1 MAKKEK
7 TRIRGP
13 RIIIQ
18 GNLPRHHIVKKVVN
32 TFIKT
37 EYQKK
42 GKGIG
47 FWYPVEKL
55 PNGEMLCIA
64 RPGHKKNFDFKVEVV
79 LDHGFGEG
87 SHKEIA
93 ADLRRK
99 RKENK
104 QKFERL
110 LAAVTE
116 IYNCVENDVD
126 VLLKKYRGLKNSF
139 KTGGPVETFLKI
151 VKWMFIMEDIVYWDN
166 EGRAYLFNALRY
178 NAQEKSEKTLKEAL
192 DSMKNPQDLKRFM
205 KKSGI
210 EWLRCEG

>member
-13 RIIIQ
+13 WIIIK
-18 GNLPRHHIVKKVVN
+18 GNLPRHLIVKKVVN

-37 EYQKK
+37 EYQRK

-55 PNGEMLCIA
+55 SNGEMLCIA
-64 RPGHKKNFDFKVEVV
+64 RPGHKKNFDFKVDVV
-79 LDHGFGEG
+79 LGHGFGDG

-93 ADLRRK
+93 SDMRNK
-99 RKENK
+99 RKENR
-104 QKFERL
+104 QKFEQL
-110 LAAVTE
+110 LEAVTK
-116 IYNCVENDVD
+116 IYNCAENNVE
-126 VLLKKYRGLKNSF
+126 VLLRKYRGIKSSF
-139 KTGGPVETFLKI
+139 KTGGPVENLLKI

-178 NAQEKSEKTLKEAL
+178 NAQEKSEKALKKAL
-192 DSMKNPQDLKRFM
+192 DIMKNPQDLKRSM

-210 EWLRCEG
+210 EWVHCEG